1 MWSSGWKADSGKAR
15 EYMRMSLEEVMLPEL
30 ILSAD
35 SGDGE
40 GKPGGG

>member
-1 MWSSGWKADSGKAR
+1 
-15 EYMRMSLEEVMLPEL
+15 MRMSLEEVMLSEL
-30 ILSAD
+30 ILSAG

>member
-1 MWSSGWKADSGKAR
+1 
-15 EYMRMSLEEVMLPEL
+15 MRMSLEKVMLLEL
-30 ILSAD
+30 MLSAD